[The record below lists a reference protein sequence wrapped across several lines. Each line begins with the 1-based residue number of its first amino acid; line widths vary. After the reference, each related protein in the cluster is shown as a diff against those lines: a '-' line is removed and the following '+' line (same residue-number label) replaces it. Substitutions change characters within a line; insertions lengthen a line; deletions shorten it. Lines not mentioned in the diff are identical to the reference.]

1 MNNKELI
8 LKQYLDFNGEEAK
21 KIVEMKLPDVLHG
34 VRLGKK
40 AVRIDYLKTVENEL
54 RYYYHWFAQEGHE
67 GELNK
72 ALERGYM
79 EDLDLIK
86 NLTNNIGLFYI
97 NEIDGLLLL
106 GNDKKIKISKRGII

>member
-1 MNNKELI
+1 MSEKLI

-21 KIVEMKLPDVLHG
+21 KIVELKVPDVLHG

-40 AVRIDYLKTVENEL
+40 AVRIDYLKTVEGEL
-54 RYYYHWFAQEGHE
+54 RYYYHWLAQEGHE
-67 GELNK
+67 GDLDK

-79 EDLDLIK
+79 EDLELIK
-86 NLTNNIGLFYI
+86 NITDNVSLIYI

-106 GNDKKIKISKRGII
+106 GNNKKIKISKRGII